1 MPGQK
6 AVDEWKMDE
15 VEDGVGA
22 MENGEKDE
30 SKDMTDK
37 LSATLHEP
45 LREGR
50 SHDRVFARYHCNDT
64 ACGDRAAE
72 P

>member
-1 MPGQK
+1 M
-6 AVDEWKMDE
+6 EWVRWK
-15 VEDGVGA
+15 
-22 MENGEKDE
+22 NGEKDE